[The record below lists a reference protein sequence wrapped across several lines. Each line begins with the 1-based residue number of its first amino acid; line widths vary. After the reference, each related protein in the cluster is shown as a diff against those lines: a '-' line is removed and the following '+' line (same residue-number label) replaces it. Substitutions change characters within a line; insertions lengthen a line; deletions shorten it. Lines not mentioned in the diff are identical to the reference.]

1 MIKKSEVD
9 RKKRRESSEDFHT
22 HTHTYTYT
30 HTHTHT
36 QRAGGNTE
44 NFFGSGSVKKCDICD
59 QALIK
64 SN

>member
-22 HTHTYTYT
+22 HTH
-30 HTHTHT
+30 
-36 QRAGGNTE
+36 RAGGNTE

>member
-36 QRAGGNTE
+36 HTQSRGQYRK
-44 NFFGSGSVKKCDICD
+44 FFW
-59 QALIK
+59 QW
-64 SN
+64 

>member
-22 HTHTYTYT
+22 HTHTHTHI
-30 HTHTHT
+30 HTHTE
-36 QRAGGNTE
+36 QGAIQ